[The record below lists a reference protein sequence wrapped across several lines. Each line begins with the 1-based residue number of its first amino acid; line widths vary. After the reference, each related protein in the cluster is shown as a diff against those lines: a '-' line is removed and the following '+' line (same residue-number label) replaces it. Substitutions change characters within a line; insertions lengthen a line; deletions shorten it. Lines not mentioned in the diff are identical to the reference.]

1 MKQQIRWL
9 LAVLGLTTIAWVSCQ
24 GDQSRSSERKAGGGQ
39 TTRGWVAHDDP
50 IGFSVETPREW
61 TVRGDRA
68 SGRAELQGPGGE
80 QLVVWPVFIPVSLE
94 TTTASASLRKLA
106 AKLWPDTQ
114 WESPEPAG
122 AAAIRLRGR
131 AGNRVATALFTWIS
145 SSKGSAAYVYGM
157 TAPEAHYRQVEDTF
171 ARILQ
176 SFRITGPPTQEK
188 QPPAP
193 NYIKW
198 QDPRE
203 NAFSLEVPGQWKVN
217 GGLFR
222 FASVDTRPV
231 IEAISPD
238 GKIRISGGDAEIP
251 PFTVPNPTLA
261 MAGFREGSWYSPG
274 YGVNMMVRR
283 YMPGKAFAQEYAM
296 TKLTK
301 GCADATITES
311 RDRPDA
317 VQAINAIYSQYG
329 NAGIVTNLTAGE
341 VAFTCRKDSQL
352 MQGYYLA
359 GTQSTQ
365 GYGFALWHVEILY
378 GYLAASGQVAQA
390 QSVLGHM
397 LKTFQLNPQW
407 VAMQQN
413 IAANTSQI
421 VSRTSEEISNI
432 ISSSYWNRQGVMDEI
447 SRRRSN
453 AILGVEDVT
462 DPVTGREIKVE
473 SGSNYYWIDHRG
485 IIVGTDT
492 DTRPTIDFRGLTRL
506 P

>member
-1 MKQQIRWL
+1 
-9 LAVLGLTTIAWVSCQ
+9 
-24 GDQSRSSERKAGGGQ
+24 
-39 TTRGWVAHDDP
+39 
-50 IGFSVETPREW
+50 
-61 TVRGDRA
+61 
-68 SGRAELQGPGGE
+68 
-80 QLVVWPVFIPVSLE
+80 
-94 TTTASASLRKLA
+94 
-106 AKLWPDTQ
+106 
-114 WESPEPAG
+114 
-122 AAAIRLRGR
+122 
-131 AGNRVATALFTWIS
+131 
-145 SSKGSAAYVYGM
+145 
-157 TAPEAHYRQVEDTF
+157 
-171 ARILQ
+171 
-176 SFRITGPPTQEK
+176 
-188 QPPAP
+188 
-193 NYIKW
+193 
-198 QDPRE
+198 
-203 NAFSLEVPGQWKVN
+203 
-217 GGLFR
+217 
-222 FASVDTRPV
+222 
-231 IEAISPD
+231 
-238 GKIRISGGDAEIP
+238 
-251 PFTVPNPTLA
+251 
-261 MAGFREGSWYSPG
+261 
-274 YGVNMMVRR
+274 
-283 YMPGKAFAQEYAM
+283 M